1 MLEGQE
7 MLGQG
12 DPVRT
17 FVEITVGG
25 DLGPTVVV
33 ISSASPDVFS
43 FHLPYSLDPLQL
55 SEAT

>member
-7 MLGQG
+7 ILGQE

-17 FVEITVGG
+17 FVEITLQG

-33 ISSASPDVFS
+33 ISTASPDVFS
-43 FHLPYSLDPLQL
+43 FHLPFSWTLC
-55 SEAT
+55 S